1 MFLLLEAA
9 FVAISLAAFALW
21 ACAKPESDRGRRLQ
35 MVALLAAIVL
45 LYPSISLADDLR
57 DQQQPIDLPTGASSL
72 VKHVPAALSAAP
84 AALPA
89 APYRFAGACESFIG
103 IATNSLGHIGPR
115 PNAVL
120 WGLRAPPQS

>member
-9 FVAISLAAFALW
+9 FVAISLGAFAFW
-21 ACAKPESDRGRRLQ
+21 AFAKPESNRGRRLQ
-35 MVALLAAIVL
+35 MVALLAAVVL

-57 DQQQPIDLPTGASSL
+57 DQQQPIDVPTGASSL
-72 VKHVPAALSAAP
+72 VKHAPAALSAAP

-89 APYRFAGACESFIG
+89 APYRFAGECESFIG
-103 IATNSLGHIGPR
+103 IATVSFGRSGPR

-120 WGLRAPPQS
+120 WGLRAPPQN